1 MNDTNVIP
9 MIGGAV
15 IDGNRVLVAKC
26 GQDRNLPGHWEFP
39 YREKRPGE
47 THEETL
53 IRVFDEKFGTT
64 IRVGRHLGKLV
75 IGRVH
80 LHVYVCEV
88 VPRTWPVALEH
99 EELRWVKSH
108 EFYGLDW
115 VPAFIE
121 FLPAVRAII
130 REL

>member
-1 MNDTNVIP
+1 MNNTNLIA
-9 MIGGAV
+9 GALV
-15 IDGNRVLVAKC
+15 DGNRVLITKR
-26 GQDRNLPGHWEFP
+26 GSDRQHPRHWEFP
-39 YREKRPGE
+39 NRKKKMSE

-53 IRVFDEKFGTT
+53 IRVFDEKFGVT
-64 IRVGRHLGKLV
+64 IRVGRHIGKLV

-88 VPRTWPVALEH
+88 VPRTWPVAFEH
-99 EELRWVKSH
+99 EEVRWLMAH

-115 VPAFIE
+115 IPAFLE
-121 FLPAVRAII
+121 FLPAVRAVL

>member
-1 MNDTNVIP
+1 MNNTNI
-9 MIGGAV
+9 IAGALV
-15 IDGNRVLVAKC
+15 DGNRVLVAKC

-53 IRVFDEKFGTT
+53 IRMFKEDFGTN
-64 IRVGRHLGKLV
+64 IRVCRHLGKSFS
-75 IGRVH
+75 GRVR
-80 LHVYVCEV
+80 LDVYVCEV
-88 VPRTWPVALEH
+88 VPRTRPVALEH

-115 VPAFIE
+115 VPDFIE
-121 FLPAVRAII
+121 YLISVRAII
-130 REL
+130 REF